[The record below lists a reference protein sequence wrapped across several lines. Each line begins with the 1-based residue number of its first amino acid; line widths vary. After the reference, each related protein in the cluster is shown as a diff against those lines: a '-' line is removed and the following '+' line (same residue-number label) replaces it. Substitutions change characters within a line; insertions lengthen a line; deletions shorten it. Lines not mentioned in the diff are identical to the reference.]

1 MSYILDALKRSE
13 QERHQEQVA
22 DLSSDMMIL
31 PTQQKKTH
39 LWPYLLIIVLAL
51 NALAYVYFNI
61 SEKNIDTS
69 NQSVTQP
76 DPIAPSELEAPVVN
90 NPYPDSYAPLNTAPQ
105 HTAPSTREMRRI
117 PQHVMQARTLTK
129 RLDIDHFEGLRGAN
143 KNTSYSVD
151 REAYQQSNES
161 NNGSGFKESDS
172 SYQEEG
178 ILIRP
183 KSYQKGQNSVLPV
196 SMETIR
202 PASVKPQVES
212 IDLPVFE
219 TSTDSTAPLS
229 PSSTTTTASSE
240 SIEAFQGIPH
250 LSELSVSFQRSIP
263 DLTFNSHIFSQNV
276 TSRRVMINSIYLKE
290 GQGFLGM
297 SLIEI
302 GEFYILLNKENQQF
316 KLPALRD
323 WVAP

>member
-22 DLSSDMMIL
+22 DLSNDMMIL

-39 LWPYLLIIVLAL
+39 LWPYLLIAVLAF

-61 SEKNIDTS
+61 SEKNIDIS
-69 NQSVTQP
+69 NKSVKQP
-76 DPIAPSELEAPVVN
+76 DPVAPSGLETPVVD
-90 NPYPDSYAPLNTAPQ
+90 NPYPGRYAPLDTAPQ
-105 HTAPSTREMRRI
+105 HTVPSTREMRRI

-151 REAYQQSNES
+151 REAYRQSNES
-161 NNGSGFKESDS
+161 NNDSGFKENDS

-196 SMETIR
+196 TNEIIR
-202 PASVKPQVES
+202 PALIKPQVES
-212 IDLPVFE
+212 IDSPVFE
-219 TSTDSTAPLS
+219 TSIDSTAPLS
-229 PSSTTTTASSE
+229 PSSTTASSE

-263 DLTFNSHIFSQNV
+263 DLTFNSHIYSQNV

-297 SLIEI
+297 GLIEI
-302 GEFYILLNKENQQF
+302 GEFYILLNKENKQF
-316 KLPALRD
+316 KLPVLRD
-323 WVAP
+323 WMAP